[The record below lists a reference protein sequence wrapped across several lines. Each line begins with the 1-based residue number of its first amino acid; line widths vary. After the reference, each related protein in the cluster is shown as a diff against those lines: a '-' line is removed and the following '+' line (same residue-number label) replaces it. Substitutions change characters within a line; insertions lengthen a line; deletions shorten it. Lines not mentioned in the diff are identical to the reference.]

1 MRSNASS
8 VGSRTTPLPWSLSL
22 MSPMCLPTMLRISFI
37 PRGLK
42 MMYSSSLLRNSGLK
56 LRRISSITL
65 LLISGSCSGSPA
77 MSIMFWDPMLEVK
90 MMMVFLK
97 STVRPCPSVMRP
109 SSSTCRS
116 TLNTSGWAF
125 SISSNSTTL
134 YGLLL
139 TASLSCPPSSYPTYP
154 GGAPTRRDT
163 ESFSMYSDMSM
174 RTICSSE
181 SNSRSVSTLASCVLP
196 TPVGPRNMK
205 EAMGLSGSDRPTLLL
220 CTASAIALTA
230 SCCPTTSWESSSSSS
245 RSFSRSDDCSL
256 DTGIF
261 VHDDTVA
268 AMSPSV
274 TSSCSSFLS
283 ELSIDDSVSASFFCS
298 AGSVMYRSSA
308 ALLRSYVFSALSMS
322 SLHRSSSSLTACT
335 VPTFGFR
342 VPGVR
347 GAGCLILGSV
357 ALLAARGRGDKEGGL
372 VIGGRTESLS
382 ICHCSRRT
390 CCSSLSFAMSL
401 SIVSRRCL
409 AALLSSFARLSRSI
423 SSFITF
429 LSILSTLSGLLVI
442 STLSL
447 AALSSIRSMALS
459 GRNLSAMY
467 LSLST
472 ADATR
477 AESCMRTPWCTS
489 YRSLRPRRMEMVSS
503 TDGAST
509 STCWK
514 RLSSAGSFSIYL
526 RCSSRVVAPMHR
538 SCPLARR
545 GLRRLDASID
555 PSVAPAPTTV
565 CISSMNIIICP
576 SASVTSLITAL
587 SLSSNSPLYFA
598 PATNAPMSSENSFL
612 PSRLDGTSPLAIR
625 CASPSA
631 MAVLPTPGSPM
642 STGLFFVR
650 RERI

>member
-335 VPTFGFR
+335 VPT
-342 VPGVR
+342 
-347 GAGCLILGSV
+347 
-357 ALLAARGRGDKEGGL
+357 
-372 VIGGRTESLS
+372 ESLS